1 MFLFKQ
7 SHRNLFLHGS
17 HAALATWLLLFAA
30 GSSAVGQQPVVTS
43 RSPSLSAASERE
55 PVELQHVVHVVGLEA
70 VKPGASG
77 DLIFDRAKLLFRAG
91 ETSASI
97 AHRSILAFSIE
108 HDDAALIK
116 GTKGMIAG
124 MAPYGVGQVF
134 TAIRP
139 SVDVLTLLYRDD
151 FHAVHG
157 SILILPKG
165 EGDTVEAA
173 LAKVKLSPTE
183 YPKSGRLGPEEM
195 TPATAQEKRTEGE
208 HVKPS
213 VVVNLLT
220 ESVDG
225 VPPEFPVAE
234 YEELIAQLTDS
245 GLFANVWRQGDV
257 RKRPDALVLH
267 VNVEAMKK
275 GSARSRGLVPFTG
288 ATVIKSTITLVD
300 ASGQT
305 AFQANVEGT
314 KRMRGESLDAT
325 NSLAKKV
332 RKELEKAPALK
343 PGNPE
348 SNDRAKT

>member
-1 MFLFKQ
+1 MFLLKQ

-17 HAALATWLLLFAA
+17 HAAIATWLLVFAA
-30 GSSAVGQQPVVTS
+30 GPSAVGQQPAVTS
-43 RSPSLSAASERE
+43 RSQLPSAASERE
-55 PVELQHVVHVVGLEA
+55 PVELQHVAHVVGLET

-77 DLIFDRAKLLFRAG
+77 DLIFDRTKLLFRAG
-91 ETSASI
+91 EASASI
-97 AHRSILAFSIE
+97 PHRSILGFSIE

-116 GTKGMIAG
+116 GMKGTIAE
-124 MAPYGVGQVF
+124 MAPYGVGMVV

-139 SVDVLTLLYRDD
+139 SVDVLTLLYQDD
-151 FHAVHG
+151 VHAVHG
-157 SILILPKG
+157 CILILPKG

-173 LAKVKLSPTE
+173 LAKVKLSPTK
-183 YPKSGRLGPEEM
+183 YPKSGRLGPEET
-195 TPATAQEKRTEGE
+195 TPATAQEKRSEGG

-220 ESVDG
+220 ESIDG

-267 VNVEAMKK
+267 VNVEEMKK
-275 GSARSRGLVPFTG
+275 GNARSRGLVPFTG

-300 ASGQT
+300 SSGQT
-305 AFQANVEGT
+305 AFRANVEGT

-325 NSLAKKV
+325 SSLAKKV

-343 PGNPE
+343 LDNPE
-348 SNDRAKT
+348 PGDRAKT